1 MNNYTFVHIGSRLLA
16 EGARMCTSGQ
26 YDPEPEDP
34 HGVFDVPELTELLRI
49 WSVRSPRAASAPQP
63 VADFGTA
70 FRVGLGLAL
79 ALLDDSDPS
88 GRQVLA
94 RLEVAAA
101 RWAGEE
107 VPLEV
112 IQHALHEGV
121 KSGLGLRDSPLLRG
135 SDPASGGVDGSFV
148 VDVLDTLTAA
158 VSRAYVAQV
167 RSGQAPA

>member
-1 MNNYTFVHIGSRLLA
+1 
-16 EGARMCTSGQ
+16 MCTSGQ
-26 YDPEPEDP
+26 YDPEPPEDSADL
-34 HGVFDVPELTELLRI
+34 FEVPDLAELLRI
-49 WSVRSPRAASAPQP
+49 WSIRTVETPSTQRPA
-63 VADFGTA
+63 ADFGTA
-70 FRVGLGLAL
+70 LRVGLGLAL

-88 GRQVLA
+88 GQQVLA

-101 RWAGEE
+101 RWARED

-121 KSGLGLRDSPLLRG
+121 KSGLGLGNSRLLRSADPG
-135 SDPASGGVDGSFV
+135 SDGVDGSFV

-167 RSGQAPA
+167 RSAQEPGR

>member
-1 MNNYTFVHIGSRLLA
+1 
-16 EGARMCTSGQ
+16 MCTSGQ
-26 YDPEPEDP
+26 SDRGPEDP
-34 HGVFDVPELTELLRI
+34 RELFDVPEPAELMRI
-49 WSVRSPRAASAPQP
+49 WSANSVDPETTERPG
-63 VADFGTA
+63 ADFETV

-101 RWAGEE
+101 RWAREE
-107 VPLEV
+107 VPLEI

-121 KSGLGLRDSPLLRG
+121 KSGLGLRG
-135 SDPASGGVDGSFV
+135 PAAPRTPAVPADNVDGCFV
-148 VDVLDTLTAA
+148 VDVLDTLTTA

-167 RSGQAPA
+167 RSGRKRA

>member
-1 MNNYTFVHIGSRLLA
+1 
-16 EGARMCTSGQ
+16 MCTSGQ
-26 YDPEPEDP
+26 YDPESADSA
-34 HGVFDVPELTELLRI
+34 GLFDMPDLPELLRI
-49 WSVRSPRAASAPQP
+49 WSVRSTGVVSASRAAT
-63 VADFGTA
+63 DFGTS

-88 GRQVLA
+88 GRQVLT

-101 RWAGEE
+101 RWAREE

-121 KSGLGLRDSPLLRG
+121 KSGLGLRNSRLPQRP
-135 SDPASGGVDGSFV
+135 DPASGGIDGSFV
-148 VDVLDTLTAA
+148 VDVLDTLTTA

-167 RSGQAPA
+167 RSGREPA

>member
-1 MNNYTFVHIGSRLLA
+1 
-16 EGARMCTSGQ
+16 MCTSGQ
-26 YDPEPEDP
+26 YDPESEDSAEK
-34 HGVFDVPELTELLRI
+34 FDVPDLAELLRI
-49 WSVRSPRAASAPQP
+49 WSVHTMGTPSAQRRP

-101 RWAGEE
+101 RWAREE

-121 KSGLGLRDSPLLRG
+121 KSGLGLGGSRLLR
-135 SDPASGGVDGSFV
+135 SVDPAAEGLDGSFV

-167 RSGQAPA
+167 RSGQKPA

>member
-1 MNNYTFVHIGSRLLA
+1 
-16 EGARMCTSGQ
+16 MCTGEQYDREPEESGQ
-26 YDPEPEDP
+26 VFEVPDP
-34 HGVFDVPELTELLRI
+34 GELMRI
-49 WSVRSPRAASAPQP
+49 WSADDARPAARERPGS
-63 VADFGTA
+63 DFETA
-70 FRVGLGLAL
+70 FRVGLGMAL

-101 RWAGEE
+101 RWAREE
-107 VPLEV
+107 VPLEI

-121 KSGLGLRDSPLLRG
+121 KSGLGLRSSAARQNLDAAAES
-135 SDPASGGVDGSFV
+135 VDGGFV

-167 RSGQAPA
+167 RSGRERG

>member
-1 MNNYTFVHIGSRLLA
+1 
-16 EGARMCTSGQ
+16 MCTGEQ
-26 YDPEPEDP
+26 YDREPEEAGQTFEVPEPA
-34 HGVFDVPELTELLRI
+34 ELMRI
-49 WSVRSPRAASAPQP
+49 WSADSARPAARERPGS
-63 VADFGTA
+63 DFGTV
-70 FRVGLGLAL
+70 FRVGLGMAL

-101 RWAGEE
+101 RWAREE
-107 VPLEV
+107 VPLEI

-121 KSGLGLRDSPLLRG
+121 KSGLGLRSSAARRPLDAAAG
-135 SDPASGGVDGSFV
+135 SVDGCFV

-167 RSGQAPA
+167 RNGRERG

>member
-1 MNNYTFVHIGSRLLA
+1 
-16 EGARMCTSGQ
+16 MCTGEQ
-26 YDPEPEDP
+26 YDREPEEPGQVFEVPDP
-34 HGVFDVPELTELLRI
+34 AELMRI
-49 WSVRSPRAASAPQP
+49 WSADSARPAARERPGS
-63 VADFGTA
+63 DFETA
-70 FRVGLGLAL
+70 FRVGLGMAL

-101 RWAGEE
+101 RWAREE
-107 VPLEV
+107 VPLEI

-121 KSGLGLRDSPLLRG
+121 KSGLGLRSSAAR
-135 SDPASGGVDGSFV
+135 PAVDATGEGVDGGFV

-167 RSGQAPA
+167 RSGRERG

>member
-1 MNNYTFVHIGSRLLA
+1 
-16 EGARMCTSGQ
+16 MCTSGQ
-26 YDPEPEDP
+26 YDPESAGSAE
-34 HGVFDVPELTELLRI
+34 VFEVPDLTELLRI
-49 WSVRSPRAASAPQP
+49 WSVRSTGVASAPRP

-79 ALLDDSDPS
+79 ALLDDSDSS

-101 RWAGEE
+101 RWAREE

-121 KSGLGLRDSPLLRG
+121 KSGLGLRESRLLRRP
-135 SDPASGGVDGSFV
+135 DPASGGIDGSFV

-167 RSGQAPA
+167 RSGREPA

>member
-1 MNNYTFVHIGSRLLA
+1 
-16 EGARMCTSGQ
+16 MCTGEQ
-26 YDPEPEDP
+26 YDREPERSRQVFEVPDP
-34 HGVFDVPELTELLRI
+34 AELLRI
-49 WSVRSPRAASAPQP
+49 WSAEGARPAARERPGS
-63 VADFGTA
+63 DFQTA
-70 FRVGLGLAL
+70 FRVGLGMAL

-101 RWAGEE
+101 RWAREE

-121 KSGLGLRDSPLLRG
+121 KSGLGLSSSTARQTLGAAAES
-135 SDPASGGVDGSFV
+135 VDGCFV

-167 RSGQAPA
+167 RSQRRA

>member
-1 MNNYTFVHIGSRLLA
+1 
-16 EGARMCTSGQ
+16 MCTSGQ
-26 YDPEPEDP
+26 YDPEPEDSAE
-34 HGVFDVPELTELLRI
+34 VFDVPELPELLRI
-49 WSVRSPRAASAPQP
+49 WSVRGTGVVSASRPS
-63 VADFGTA
+63 ADFGTA

-101 RWAGEE
+101 RWAREE
-107 VPLEV
+107 VPLEM

-121 KSGLGLRDSPLLRG
+121 KSGLGLRDSPLSQRP
-135 SDPASGGVDGSFV
+135 DPASGGIDGSFV

-167 RSGQAPA
+167 RSGREPA

>member
-1 MNNYTFVHIGSRLLA
+1 
-16 EGARMCTSGQ
+16 MCTGEQYDREPEESGQ
-26 YDPEPEDP
+26 TFEVPDPA
-34 HGVFDVPELTELLRI
+34 ELMRI
-49 WSVRSPRAASAPQP
+49 WSSGSARPAARERPGP
-63 VADFGTA
+63 DFETA
-70 FRVGLGLAL
+70 FRVGLGMAL

-101 RWAGEE
+101 RWAREE
-107 VPLEV
+107 VPLEI

-121 KSGLGLRDSPLLRG
+121 KSGLGLRSSPARPTLDATAE
-135 SDPASGGVDGSFV
+135 SVDGGFV

-167 RSGQAPA
+167 RSRQEPA

>member
-1 MNNYTFVHIGSRLLA
+1 
-16 EGARMCTSGQ
+16 MCTSGQ
-26 YDPEPEDP
+26 SDRGPEDSREL
-34 HGVFDVPELTELLRI
+34 FDVPEPAELMRI
-49 WSVRSPRAASAPQP
+49 WSANSVGPGTIERPG
-63 VADFGTA
+63 ADFETA

-101 RWAGEE
+101 RWAREE
-107 VPLEV
+107 VPLEI

-121 KSGLGLRDSPLLRG
+121 KSGLGLRD
-135 SDPASGGVDGSFV
+135 PAAPQTPAVPADNVDGCFV
-148 VDVLDTLTAA
+148 IDVLDTLTAA

-167 RSGQAPA
+167 RSGRKRA

>member
-1 MNNYTFVHIGSRLLA
+1 
-16 EGARMCTSGQ
+16 MCTSGQ
-26 YDPEPEDP
+26 YEPEPERRREP
-34 HGVFDVPELTELLRI
+34 LEVPDLAELLRL
-49 WSVRSPRAASAPQP
+49 WSVRSAYAEERP
-63 VADFGTA
+63 VADFETA

-94 RLEVAAA
+94 RLELAAA
-101 RWAGEE
+101 RWARADI
-107 VPLEV
+107 PLEV

-121 KSGLGLRDSPLLRG
+121 KNGLGLRDPRPE
-135 SDPASGGVDGSFV
+135 PAAAPGVEGVDSSFV

-167 RSGQAPA
+167 RGGRESA

>member
-1 MNNYTFVHIGSRLLA
+1 
-16 EGARMCTSGQ
+16 MCTGEQYDREPEKSGQ
-26 YDPEPEDP
+26 TFEVPDPA
-34 HGVFDVPELTELLRI
+34 ELMRI
-49 WSVRSPRAASAPQP
+49 WSADSARPAVRERPGS
-63 VADFGTA
+63 DFQTA
-70 FRVGLGLAL
+70 FRVGLGMAL

-101 RWAGEE
+101 RWAREE
-107 VPLEV
+107 IPLEI

-121 KSGLGLRDSPLLRG
+121 KSGLGLRGPAARQTLDAAAG
-135 SDPASGGVDGSFV
+135 SVDGCFV

-167 RSGQAPA
+167 RSGQDPA

>member
-1 MNNYTFVHIGSRLLA
+1 
-16 EGARMCTSGQ
+16 MCTSEQ
-26 YDPEPEDP
+26 YDREPGDSRELFEVPDP
-34 HGVFDVPELTELLRI
+34 AELMRI
-49 WSVRSPRAASAPQP
+49 WSANSVVAVPTEQP
-63 VADFGTA
+63 GSDFETA

-101 RWAGEE
+101 RWAREKI
-107 VPLEV
+107 PLEI

-121 KSGLGLRDSPLLRG
+121 KSGLGLRD
-135 SDPASGGVDGSFV
+135 PAQQKPAAAADGVDGCFV

-167 RSGQAPA
+167 RSGQEQA

>member
-1 MNNYTFVHIGSRLLA
+1 
-16 EGARMCTSGQ
+16 MCTSGQ
-26 YDPEPEDP
+26 YDPEPEGSAETFEVPDP
-34 HGVFDVPELTELLRI
+34 AELLRI
-49 WSVRSPRAASAPQP
+49 WSVHPLGTPSVPRP

-101 RWAGEE
+101 RWAREE

-121 KSGLGLRDSPLLRG
+121 KSGLGLGGSRLPRSSPAAEGL
-135 SDPASGGVDGSFV
+135 DGSFV

-167 RSGQAPA
+167 RSGQEPA

>member
-1 MNNYTFVHIGSRLLA
+1 
-16 EGARMCTSGQ
+16 MCTSGQ
-26 YDPEPEDP
+26 YDPEPEDSAE
-34 HGVFDVPELTELLRI
+34 VFDVPELTELLRI
-49 WSVRSPRAASAPQP
+49 WSVRSAGGTNARRP

-101 RWAGEE
+101 RWAREE

-121 KSGLGLRDSPLLRG
+121 KSGLGLRGSRLPCR

-167 RSGQAPA
+167 RNGQAPA

>member
-1 MNNYTFVHIGSRLLA
+1 
-16 EGARMCTSGQ
+16 MCTSGQ
-26 YDPEPEDP
+26 YGRESEDP
-34 HGVFDVPELTELLRI
+34 RELFEVPDPVELMRI
-49 WSVRSPRAASAPQP
+49 WSANSVGPATTERRGS
-63 VADFGTA
+63 DFETA

-88 GRQVLA
+88 GRRVLA

-101 RWAGEE
+101 RWAREE

-121 KSGLGLRDSPLLRG
+121 KSGLGLRD
-135 SDPASGGVDGSFV
+135 PAARRTSAATVDGVDGCFV

-167 RSGQAPA
+167 RSGQERG

>member
-1 MNNYTFVHIGSRLLA
+1 
-16 EGARMCTSGQ
+16 MCTSGQ
-26 YDPEPEDP
+26 YDPEPEDTADI
-34 HGVFDVPELTELLRI
+34 FEVPELAELLRI
-49 WSVRSPRAASAPQP
+49 WSVRSTGTASTPRP

-88 GRQVLA
+88 GRQVLT

-101 RWAGEE
+101 RWASEE

-121 KSGLGLRDSPLLRG
+121 KSGLGLRESRLPRY
-135 SDPASGGVDGSFV
+135 SDPGSGGVDGSFV

>member
-1 MNNYTFVHIGSRLLA
+1 
-16 EGARMCTSGQ
+16 MCANGQ
-26 YDPEPEDP
+26 YDPEPEDRTE
-34 HGVFDVPELTELLRI
+34 VVPVPDLPELLRI
-49 WSVRSPRAASAPQP
+49 WSAPAAAEADTPRT
-63 VADFGTA
+63 DFGTA
-70 FRVGLGLAL
+70 FRVGLELAL

-101 RWAGEE
+101 RWAREE
-107 VPLEV
+107 VPLEL

-121 KSGLGLRDSPLLRG
+121 KNGLGLTDSRIPRHPEPG
-135 SDPASGGVDGSFV
+135 CVDGTFV

-167 RSGQAPA
+167 RSERRSA

>member
-1 MNNYTFVHIGSRLLA
+1 
-16 EGARMCTSGQ
+16 MCTSGQ
-26 YDPEPEDP
+26 YDPEPEDSADL
-34 HGVFDVPELTELLRI
+34 FDVPDLAELLRI
-49 WSVRSPRAASAPQP
+49 WSVRHLATPSTQRPA
-63 VADFGTA
+63 ADFGTA

-88 GRQVLA
+88 GQQVLA

-101 RWAGEE
+101 RWARED

-121 KSGLGLRDSPLLRG
+121 KSGLGLGGSRRLRPT
-135 SDPASGGVDGSFV
+135 DPAADGVDGSFV

-167 RSGQAPA
+167 RGGQGPR

>member
-1 MNNYTFVHIGSRLLA
+1 
-16 EGARMCTSGQ
+16 MCTGEQ
-26 YDPEPEDP
+26 YDREPEEFRQRFEVPDP
-34 HGVFDVPELTELLRI
+34 AELMGI
-49 WSVRSPRAASAPQP
+49 WSADSPHSVAHEQP
-63 VADFGTA
+63 GSDFETA
-70 FRVGLGLAL
+70 FRVGLGMAL

-101 RWAGEE
+101 RWAREE
-107 VPLEV
+107 VPLEI

-121 KSGLGLRDSPLLRG
+121 KNGLGLRDSAARQTLDAAAG
-135 SDPASGGVDGSFV
+135 SVDGCFV

-167 RSGQAPA
+167 RNGQERA

>member
-1 MNNYTFVHIGSRLLA
+1 
-16 EGARMCTSGQ
+16 MCTSGQ
-26 YDPEPEDP
+26 YDPEPEDSAEI
-34 HGVFDVPELTELLRI
+34 FEVPELTELLRI
-49 WSVRSPRAASAPQP
+49 WSVRSTGAPRQSRP

-101 RWAGEE
+101 RWAREE

-121 KSGLGLRDSPLLRG
+121 KSGLGLRDSPLLRRSG
-135 SDPASGGVDGSFV
+135 AAPGGVDGSFV

-167 RSGQAPA
+167 RNGQASA

>member
-1 MNNYTFVHIGSRLLA
+1 
-16 EGARMCTSGQ
+16 MCTSEQ
-26 YDPEPEDP
+26 YGREPEDS
-34 HGVFDVPELTELLRI
+34 GELFEVPDPAELMRI
-49 WSVRSPRAASAPQP
+49 WSVKDVDSEKTERPGS
-63 VADFGTA
+63 DFETA

-101 RWAGEE
+101 RWAREGI
-107 VPLEV
+107 PLEI

-121 KSGLGLRDSPLLRG
+121 KSGLGLRD
-135 SDPASGGVDGSFV
+135 PAGRRTSAGVADNVDGCFP

-167 RSGQAPA
+167 RSGRKRP